1 MNNNE
6 QQYPGHIRRYIHGL
20 AISVLCIPVVALA
33 AIVFGIG
40 FLCFGVC
47 YLCFGVCYIFMM
59 WAELLAKLTWLIYH
73 SRFAPTEKSGETLVN
88 PVARAEQ
95 AVIDQI
101 KKFKF

>member
-6 QQYPGHIRRYIHGL
+6 QQYRGHIRRYIHGL

-33 AIVFGIG
+33 AIAYGIG
-40 FLCFGVC
+40 FICLGVC
-47 YLCFGVCYIFMM
+47 TIFMM
-59 WAELLAKLTWLIYH
+59 WAELFAKLAWLIYH
-73 SRFAPTEKSGETLVN
+73 SRLAPTAKRGEKLVN

-101 KKFKF
+101 KNFKF